1 MNATSA
7 CIPKSYNYPKIYH
20 SLTRAVAK
28 SRGLGISWP
37 ASISTNPNYFEMK
50 LPSFSISRLLIA
62 YTRQLGI
69 FLTAL
74 PTTVSRKK

>member
-1 MNATSA
+1 MPHQHA
-7 CIPKSYNYPKIYH
+7 YPKVRTTLKFTTALPGL
-20 SLTRAVAK
+20 SLRAE
-28 SRGLGISWP
+28 LGISWP